1 MRRVAAL
8 LVGGALVGGFAATA
22 SGGSSSRVVKLPLH
36 GSVILTGSDI
46 RCGSGRLAGKTYID
60 CGVSDARGQ
69 PKRGGYVALMDA
81 AGRVTVYDATS
92 KKAVLTRSPAA
103 VRRTPVGTR
112 IRSGDVVQLP
122 GTSISCNASTVSGK
136 PAIFCYYVDK
146 RGVVRPNSYSFGI
159 SDTVLTVLSW
169 NGARKAK
176 LVKSWAENG

>member
-8 LVGGALVGGFAATA
+8 LVGVALVGCFAAAA
-22 SGGSSSRVVKLPLH
+22 SGRSSRVVKLPLH
-36 GSVILTGSDI
+36 GSVILAGSDI

-69 PKRGGYVALMDA
+69 PKRGGYVALLDA
-81 AGRVTVYDATS
+81 AGRVTVYDVTA
-92 KKAVLTRSPAA
+92 KKPVLTRSPAA
-103 VRRTPVGTR
+103 VGQAPVGTR
-112 IRSGDVVQLP
+112 IRSNDVVQLP

-136 PAIFCYYVDK
+136 PTIFCYYVDK

-169 NGARKAK
+169 NRARKAK
-176 LVKSWAENG
+176 LVDSWPENG